1 MAETPVF
8 ESPITKTYP
17 AADPGGLT
25 LGDESAVTKLIV
37 RAAAGTGAEA
47 QLAVPFGASRATGD
61 VLVVGQRPGEWLLVG
76 PAASV
81 AELAD
86 GLDTNGHVSL
96 IDHTHSRAMFRLT
109 GAEAA
114 RVLAKVCSLDLADLM
129 TPDGAVVSGSV
140 AKTNCDLVRQDV
152 DGVASYRIACDRS
165 FGQYLFDAVL
175 DAGEEFGLVP
185 QL

>member
-1 MAETPVF
+1 M
-8 ESPITKTYP
+8 
-17 AADPGGLT
+17 
-25 LGDESAVTKLIV
+25 TKLLV

-47 QLAVPFGASRATGD
+47 QLAVPFGASRAAGD
-61 VLVVGQRPGEWLLVG
+61 VLICGQRPGEWLLVG
-76 PAASV
+76 PAGSV
-81 AELAD
+81 AELAA
-86 GLDTNGHVSL
+86 GLDTTGHVSV

-109 GAEAA
+109 GADAA
-114 RVLAKVCSLDLADLM
+114 RVLEKLCSLDLADHM

-140 AKTNCDLVRQDV
+140 AKTSCDLVRDDV
-152 DGVASYRIACDRS
+152 DGVPSYRIACDRT